1 MIGDYQSLF
10 QQGKIMCHMN
20 VVLEHDGE
28 QEKIMDNVTQLEV
41 TGEGVVVSTLFEEP
55 KLVKSAWIKNIDF
68 QGGTVTL
75 DNKSV

>member
-1 MIGDYQSLF
+1 MEHNGD
-10 QQGKIMCHMN
+10 
-20 VVLEHDGE
+20 
-28 QEKIMDNVTQLEV
+28 QEKIMDNVTKLEV

-75 DNKSV
+75 DNKAI